1 MINFLYKGVSIL
13 DYITSLVENIG
24 IIKDVLWIIFT
35 LVATIVA
42 VLTYK
47 RARLTFLQ
55 PLRSEVVKRQIDEM
69 IELLNFLNTDN
80 LDKKN
85 RLL

>member
-35 LVATIVA
+35 LIATIVA

-47 RARLTFLQ
+47 RARLTF
-55 PLRSEVVKRQIDEM
+55 
-69 IELLNFLNTDN
+69 FTF
-80 LDKKN
+80 
-85 RLL
+85 

>member
-24 IIKDVLWIIFT
+24 IVKDILWIIFT
-35 LVATIVA
+35 LIATIVA

-55 PLRSEVVKRQIDEM
+55 PLRSEVVKSM
-69 IELLNFLNTDN
+69 
-80 LDKKN
+80 K
-85 RLL
+85 